1 MGGRRGTSGLFL
13 LTACWTCRITFILV
27 FHLALGQRIRGGW
40 EVSRARRQETSGHF
54 LCRQRHPWK
63 LLDKSFPQETACQHR
78 IQSHTEEAR
87 RADDI
92 LILWAAGRW
101 LKFSEP

>member
-1 MGGRRGTSGLFL
+1 MRGKDAVIPVL
-13 LTACWTCRITFILV
+13 LN
-27 FHLALGQRIRGGW
+27 
-40 EVSRARRQETSGHF
+40 
-54 LCRQRHPWK
+54 
-63 LLDKSFPQETACQHR
+63 R